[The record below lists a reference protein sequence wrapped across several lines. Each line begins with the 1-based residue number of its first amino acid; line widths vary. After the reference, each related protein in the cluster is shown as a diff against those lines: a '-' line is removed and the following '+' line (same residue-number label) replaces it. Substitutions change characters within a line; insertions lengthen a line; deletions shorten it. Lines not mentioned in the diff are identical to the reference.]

1 MAKTFDNV
9 LIISGFA
16 GIGKTY
22 LAEHA
27 KEIDD
32 RLKVVDLDSAVFK
45 DCIASDVSTHYNF
58 ETDRYEILPWEEQ
71 YVRHIIELTKDFEA
85 YNGPNSISATG
96 KKKILI
102 LLVSSHLGVRKLMDK
117 AELAYTIVLPGK
129 TERAKKIYLDRLKAR
144 AVENPSDANTRA
156 YKAMSEH
163 YDEFVGQVIDETHSS
178 NVSIA
183 VLGDDD
189 TLADYIKSRLQGD
202 FYTYL
207 RMFISAM
214 GKDVGELTDIAHIK
228 DLIDRGA
235 FNFAVGQYGEI
246 IGTTPPVTRDHYVKN
261 GEEYDIGVMDTVNR
275 SLRMAAGWQSANSA
289 FAGLPTIMLYKKD
302 AKALLTVI
310 DAACEYVLQTS
321 NIDPDKILGEGFIT
335 VRDTLHKAVDGV
347 SQFYTDLALA
357 KEIRK
362 QKAEEAKA
370 ANANKMDT
378 LTLARSNMDTMIN
391 GAIEPAI
398 PMQDKI
404 DLMVKESIER
414 QIKNNKHDSTEE

>member
-1 MAKTFDNV
+1 MAKIFDNV

-71 YVRHIIELTKDFEA
+71 YVRHIIELAKDFEA
-85 YNGPNSISATG
+85 YNSPNSISVTG

>member
-22 LAEHA
+22 LAEHV

-71 YVRHIIELTKDFEA
+71 YVRHIIELAKDFEA
-85 YNGPNSISATG
+85 YNSPNSISATG

-178 NVSIA
+178 NVSIV

-228 DLIDRGA
+228 DRSDRGA

-261 GEEYDIGVMDTVNR
+261 GEEYDIGIMDAVNR
-275 SLRMAAGWQSANSA
+275 SLRMATGWQSANSA
-289 FAGLPTIMLYKKD
+289 FAGLPAIMLYKKD

-310 DAACEYVLQTS
+310 DAAYEYVLQTS
-321 NIDPDKILGEGFIT
+321 NTDLDKILGEGFIT